1 MGKATYTERRTLLR
15 YDDSHVLVYLNEEI
29 IDGYVPES
37 ATTEATDEAETPQP
51 VTGYSYTGSMPD
63 GGTLIE
69 ATSTDRD
76 TLINGIIRSR
86 YSQTEEDALKTH
98 QLMLLTE
105 ELGEERKTA
114 YRDEWK
120 EFCDFRLGAI
130 ALVDGWLQAEAE

>member
-15 YDDSHVLVYLNEEI
+15 YDDSHVLVYLNEET
-29 IDGYVPES
+29 IDDYVSES
-37 ATTEATDEAETPQP
+37 ATTEATDEAETPKP
-51 VTGYSYTGSMPD
+51 VTGYCYTGDMPD

-86 YSQTEEDALKTH
+86 YSQTGEDAIKTH

-105 ELGEERKTA
+105 DLDEERKTA

-120 EFCDFRLGAI
+120 VFCDFRLGAI